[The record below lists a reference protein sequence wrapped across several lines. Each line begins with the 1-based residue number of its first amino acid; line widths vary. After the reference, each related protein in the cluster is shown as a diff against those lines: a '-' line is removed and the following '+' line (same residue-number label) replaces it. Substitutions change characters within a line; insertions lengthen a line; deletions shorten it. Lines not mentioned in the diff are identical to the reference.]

1 MDFNFEQQLI
11 YKFKTKQQSVW
22 KRKIKNLYNKDNN
35 SAYETLLELEEL
47 SVDSNE
53 LYPYFDAFLS
63 MLKSEKTFMRVRG
76 FRLICSLAK

>member
-1 MDFNFEQQLI
+1 ME
-11 YKFKTKQQSVW
+11 K
-22 KRKIKNLYNKDNN
+22 KIKNLHNKDNN

-53 LYPYFDAFLS
+53 LYPYFDEFLS

-76 FRLICSLAK
+76 FRLICSLTK